1 MRRWVLLVAA
11 SAVVMGGGGGVAELP
26 GHHRRSHLRGHRRL
40 TPGEAA
46 GPVAGQ
52 RLRPMNHQ
60 PRSRSGPGAGTVAF
74 MGARPAAICLVA
86 AVSGIAWVWSWYTMY
101 LEIHRWKQCQP
112 IVSLQPRTADF
123 RHYDPTQAR
132 PTAQNPLRVHRR
144 CPSGFRRRRRHGHC
158 PHAPKIVP
166 RIKGRPWGQS
176 ERVLDVARLTPR
188 RRRHRPLGSTSSN
201 AVPWKPSRDRGP
213 IAAGQDLTSFS
224 LSFFCTRDNLT
235 WHAIP
240 VVRPTNNTSTG
251 TASPRRTAHPTATT
265 AAADPAAACCPVD
278 HPQRTMSIMKA
289 RA

>member
-11 SAVVMGGGGGVAELP
+11 SAVVMGGGGVAELP

-46 GPVAGQ
+46 GPVAEQ

-101 LEIHRWKQCQP
+101 LEIHRWKHVSRSFRFNPGPP
-112 IVSLQPRTADF
+112 IPGTTI
-123 RHYDPTQAR
+123 PTQAR

-158 PHAPKIVP
+158 PHAPKIVS
-166 RIKGRPWGQS
+166 G
-176 ERVLDVARLTPR
+176 
-188 RRRHRPLGSTSSN
+188 
-201 AVPWKPSRDRGP
+201 
-213 IAAGQDLTSFS
+213 
-224 LSFFCTRDNLT
+224 
-235 WHAIP
+235 
-240 VVRPTNNTSTG
+240 
-251 TASPRRTAHPTATT
+251 
-265 AAADPAAACCPVD
+265 
-278 HPQRTMSIMKA
+278 
-289 RA
+289 